1 MDQQKPIAG
10 LPNYK
15 VIKTEMEGCEILT
28 GRIKVIKLRRIDGE
42 EEGGP
47 WPPVAARVEPTEGG
61 VGNEGAPPFAN
72 GFESD

>member
-1 MDQQKPIAG
+1 
-10 LPNYK
+10 
-15 VIKTEMEGCEILT
+15 MEGCEILT